1 MPFFTPTEASTM
13 PSSVVGTLTKGTGL
27 AKGAL
32 VVDGGGASL
41 VSAQDAGRCR
51 TMQDE
56 TGRDRTTQKAGIPN
70 MDATYL
76 LFCKSLRPNRQ
87 CRAARP
93 PRWPGRVPSFLTCT
107 HRGSAKGHREPPDFC
122 FSPLRRA
129 HRRSSQPRSG
139 RSRILWHCRE

>member
-1 MPFFTPTEASTM
+1 M

-56 TGRDRTTQKAGIPN
+56 TGRRRRQESQIWT
-70 MDATYL
+70 L
-76 LFCKSLRPNRQ
+76 LTSSSV
-87 CRAARP
+87 RACGQTGNVEQHA
-93 PRWPGRVPSFLTCT
+93 
-107 HRGSAKGHREPPDFC
+107 PPDGQEGFPP
-122 FSPLRRA
+122 S
-129 HRRSSQPRSG
+129 
-139 RSRILWHCRE
+139 